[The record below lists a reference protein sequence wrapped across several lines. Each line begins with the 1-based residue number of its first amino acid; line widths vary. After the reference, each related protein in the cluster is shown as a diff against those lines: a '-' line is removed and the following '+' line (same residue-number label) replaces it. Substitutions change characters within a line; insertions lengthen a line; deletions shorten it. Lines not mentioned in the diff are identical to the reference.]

1 MDAVLTLSP
10 TVGIQAACDHL
21 AVARASLYR
30 QRPTFGPLAA
40 PPGPAAIPS
49 IPTKPAR
56 ALSTDERAGVLGV
69 LHAERFQDRAPAAI
83 QATLL
88 DEGQYLCSVPTMYR
102 VLRAQGEVRELRR
115 ANEILKAASAYF
127 ARELDPRLPR

>member
-83 QATLL
+83 QAILL
-88 DEGQYLCSVPTMYR
+88 DEGHYFCSTHT
-102 VLRAQGEVRELRR
+102 
-115 ANEILKAASAYF
+115 
-127 ARELDPRLPR
+127 LDI

>member
-56 ALSTDERAGVLGV
+56 ALRSHAKTTSQLRLDGV
-69 LHAERFQDRAPAAI
+69 
-83 QATLL
+83 
-88 DEGQYLCSVPTMYR
+88 VP
-102 VLRAQGEVRELRR
+102 LRQGLM
-115 ANEILKAASAYF
+115 ALQS
-127 ARELDPRLPR
+127 